1 MNQMQLRR
9 ERDVVFIALEKKS
22 RNGVTV
28 KDLME
33 SNSELFNNTTNTRD
47 YIRNLR
53 NRCDSVQVRI
63 HHSITHYH
71 IAPNLYDMFH
81 FKREKRV

>member
-33 SNSELFNNTTNTRD
+33 SIYVTGVTR
-47 YIRNLR
+47 Y
-53 NRCDSVQVRI
+53 
-63 HHSITHYH
+63 
-71 IAPNLYDMFH
+71 
-81 FKREKRV
+81 K